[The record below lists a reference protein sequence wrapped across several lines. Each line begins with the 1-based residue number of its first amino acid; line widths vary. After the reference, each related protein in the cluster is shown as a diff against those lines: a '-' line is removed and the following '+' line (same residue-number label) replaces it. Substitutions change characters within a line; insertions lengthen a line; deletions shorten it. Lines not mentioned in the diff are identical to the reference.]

1 MLKSLKFP
9 KFEIPHGKPKK
20 TIRYSR
26 SHNIILIAINK
37 KIKITFR
44 ENFL

>member
-20 TIRYSR
+20 QSGIRVA
-26 SHNIILIAINK
+26 IILY
-37 KIKITFR
+37 
-44 ENFL
+44 